1 VGSFV
6 SKIQTKIGDIIMA
19 KTIVQ
24 TEIVKLENWTV
35 GEIDFWKISVPK
47 TGEQKIIR
55 GNSEFLKLILGE

>member
-1 VGSFV
+1 
-6 SKIQTKIGDIIMA
+6 MA

-47 TGEQKIIR
+47 TCEQKIIR

>member
-1 VGSFV
+1 
-6 SKIQTKIGDIIMA
+6 MA

-47 TGEQKIIR
+47 TGEQKIIC